1 MNTMHIGAIELTQL
15 RLVEAIARTGNLSEA
30 AEQIGLTQSAASHA
44 LARLR
49 VQLKDAIFVRAS
61 HGMRPTP
68 YGTQLAASV
77 SEALDTLHRGLNGN
91 PEFAPA
97 TVKGTFNII
106 MSDVG
111 QYLYL
116 PKLVSRLAADA
127 PFAMLHIHD
136 LPAKM
141 PHLLL
146 ESGEVNLAVGAFTK
160 LIVGCKQRRLYRERY
175 VCAVRADHPQFRHGM
190 TPESF
195 CKVSHVLV
203 DPKGHVHEQL
213 DHWLNQQKV
222 PRRAKLYVP
231 HFASLLPMLR
241 HSDFLVVM
249 SNRLA
254 REFAEMIPLKI
265 MLPPT
270 KLPNYTV
277 SLFWHER
284 FHRDPANQWLRQL
297 HIELFSD

>member
-1 MNTMHIGAIELTQL
+1 MHIGGLELNQL
-15 RLVEAIARTGNLSEA
+15 RLVEAIYRTGNLSEA
-30 AEQIGLTQSAASHA
+30 AEQIGLSQSAASHA

-49 VQLKDAIFVRAS
+49 IELKDALFVRAS
-61 HGMRPTP
+61 RGMRPTP

-77 SEALDTLHRGLNGN
+77 RDALEILHRGLHDY
-91 PEFAPA
+91 PDFVPA
-97 TVKGTFNII
+97 TAKETFNVI

-116 PKLVSRLAADA
+116 PKLLARLAVEA
-127 PFAMLHIHD
+127 PFVTLHIHD
-136 LPAKM
+136 LPTKA

-146 ESGEVNLAVGAFTK
+146 ESGEANLAVGAFTK

-175 VCAVRADHPQFRHGM
+175 VCVVRHDHPDFKHGM
-190 TPESF
+190 TADAF
-195 CKVSHVLV
+195 CRASHIIV

-213 DHWLNQQKV
+213 DHLLRQHKV
-222 PRRAKLYVP
+222 PRHPKLLVP
-231 HFASLLPMLR
+231 QFASLLPVLE
-241 HSDFLVVM
+241 HSDFLVVI

-254 REFAEMIPLKI
+254 RAFAKMIPLKI
-265 MLPPT
+265 MDPPT

-297 HIELFSD
+297 YSKLFSD